1 MNPELTG
8 DNNHEPLPYE
18 ARLTAYVL
26 DELDA
31 AERAEVEAELARSEQ
46 CRAAVVEIRL
56 AVEQVTAALASEPVG
71 ALSSAARQAIEQA
84 IKTSH
89 AGRERSKSKPRAA
102 NARPFA
108 RRFRRY
114 AVAAALLAMFGVGAV
129 MILPA
134 VQPAREAGRS
144 SYRSEV
150 ASLPVR
156 YEQMGG
162 GISHPGVQSEHAV
175 ASAAEGKFLVSD
187 GSVRFSDEAISS
199 KTYQRL
205 SDGRDAAT
213 AEPANRSFSL
223 STRGGPSEVSAPLAK
238 TDRGGYIVQKPRYET
253 KTSSSNSTYDLD
265 GDSNRIRPGFVASQP
280 EDVTHNTE
288 AYDRIYENPFLD
300 LRQNPLSTFSIDVD
314 TASYANVRRFLNG
327 GSLPPK
333 DAVRIEEMLNY
344 FTYHYEPPADDRPFA
359 VHAEVAACPWQPKHR
374 LLRIALKGREI
385 ALENRPASNLVF
397 LVDVS
402 GSMDSPDKL
411 PLLKNA
417 LKLMIDKLGENDRVA
432 MVVYAGSSGLVLPS
446 TSGQFKET
454 ILAALDRLQA
464 GGSTNGASG
473 IQLAYQT
480 ARQNLIAGGTNRVIL
495 ATDGDFNVG
504 ITDQGALTRLIEDE
518 AKSGV
523 FLSVLGFGTGNLKD
537 STMEK
542 LADRG
547 NGNYA
552 YIDTI
557 NEARKVLVEQLGGT
571 LVTIAKDVK
580 LQLEFNPRRVAEYR
594 LIGYENRL
602 LRNED
607 FNDDTKDAGE
617 IGAGHTVTAL
627 YELVPSGVE
636 TGLPAVDELKYQR
649 TVEPT
654 EAAASDELV
663 TLKLR
668 YKEPDGQQSKLI
680 TTVVQDSDRAYAQ
693 ASEDFR
699 FAAAVAG
706 FGLVLRDSQYRGD
719 LTLGAVQELAVASR
733 GADENGYRAEFIS
746 LVKQAQTLGG
756 R

>member
-1 MNPELTG
+1 MSSFQAGPC
-8 DNNHEPLPYE
+8 
-18 ARLTAYVL
+18 ARIASSALVSLLVGCSQSPQNYATKT
-26 DELDA
+26 
-31 AERAEVEAELARSEQ
+31 
-46 CRAAVVEIRL
+46 
-56 AVEQVTAALASEPVG
+56 QV
-71 ALSSAARQAIEQA
+71 SSAAAPLLPAAHDAGEAIE
-84 IKTSH
+84 
-89 AGRERSKSKPRAA
+89 
-102 NARPFA
+102 
-108 RRFRRY
+108 
-114 AVAAALLAMFGVGAV
+114 
-129 MILPA
+129 
-134 VQPAREAGRS
+134 
-144 SYRSEV
+144 
-150 ASLPVR
+150 ASDQ
-156 YEQMGG
+156 E
-162 GISHPGVQSEHAV
+162 
-175 ASAAEGKFLVSD
+175 SAAF
-187 GSVRFSDEAISS
+187 
-199 KTYQRL
+199 
-205 SDGRDAAT
+205 
-213 AEPANRSFSL
+213 
-223 STRGGPSEVSAPLAK
+223 
-238 TDRGGYIVQKPRYET
+238 
-253 KTSSSNSTYDLD
+253 
-265 GDSNRIRPGFVASQP
+265 
-280 EDVTHNTE
+280 NTE

-300 LRQNPLSTFSIDVD
+300 VRQNPLSTFSVDVD
-314 TASYANVRRFLNG
+314 TASYANVRRFLNSH
-327 GSLPPK
+327 SLPPK

-344 FTYHYEPPADDRPFA
+344 FTYHYAPPADERPFA

-385 ALENRPASNLVF
+385 DLENRPASNLVF

-402 GSMDSPDKL
+402 GSMDNPAKL

-417 LKLMIDKLGENDRVA
+417 LRLMIDKLGENDRVA
-432 MVVYAGSSGLVLPS
+432 MVVYAGSSGLALPS

-454 ILAALDRLQA
+454 ILSALDRLQA

-504 ITDQGALTRLIEDE
+504 LTDQGGLTRLIEDE

-523 FLSVLGFGTGNLKD
+523 FLSVLGFGAGNLKD

-580 LQLEFNPRRVAEYR
+580 LQLEFNPRRVAQYR

-607 FNDDTKDAGE
+607 FNDDAKDAGE

-627 YELVPSGVE
+627 YELVPAGEATGVS
-636 TGLPAVDELKYQR
+636 AVDELKYQR

-654 EAAASDELV
+654 EAAASDELL

-668 YKEPDGQQSKLI
+668 YKEPDGQESKLI
-680 TTVVQDSDRAYAQ
+680 STVVNDSDRGYAQ

-706 FGLVLRDSQYRGD
+706 FGLVLRGSQYRGE
-719 LTLGAVQELAVASR
+719 LTLGAVQELAAASR
-733 GADENGYRAEFIS
+733 GADENGYRAEFIG
-746 LVKQAQTLGG
+746 LVKQAEALGG

>member
-1 MNPELTG
+1 MSSFQAGLC
-8 DNNHEPLPYE
+8 
-18 ARLTAYVL
+18 ARIA
-26 DELDA
+26 
-31 AERAEVEAELARSEQ
+31 
-46 CRAAVVEIRL
+46 
-56 AVEQVTAALASEPVG
+56 
-71 ALSSAARQAIEQA
+71 SSALVSLLVGCSQSPQNYAAKTRISPAAAPLLPAAHDAGEAIEASDQE
-84 IKTSH
+84 S
-89 AGRERSKSKPRAA
+89 
-102 NARPFA
+102 
-108 RRFRRY
+108 
-114 AVAAALLAMFGVGAV
+114 AVF
-129 MILPA
+129 
-134 VQPAREAGRS
+134 
-144 SYRSEV
+144 
-150 ASLPVR
+150 
-156 YEQMGG
+156 
-162 GISHPGVQSEHAV
+162 
-175 ASAAEGKFLVSD
+175 
-187 GSVRFSDEAISS
+187 
-199 KTYQRL
+199 
-205 SDGRDAAT
+205 
-213 AEPANRSFSL
+213 
-223 STRGGPSEVSAPLAK
+223 
-238 TDRGGYIVQKPRYET
+238 
-253 KTSSSNSTYDLD
+253 
-265 GDSNRIRPGFVASQP
+265 
-280 EDVTHNTE
+280 NTE
-288 AYDRIYENPFLD
+288 AYDRIYENSFLEV
-300 LRQNPLSTFSIDVD
+300 RQNPLSTFSVDVD
-314 TASYANVRRFLNG
+314 TASYANVRRFLNAQ
-327 GSLPPK
+327 SLPPK

-344 FTYHYEPPADDRPFA
+344 FTYDYAPPADERPFA

-385 ALENRPASNLVF
+385 DLENRPASNLVF

-402 GSMDSPDKL
+402 GSMDDPAKL

-417 LKLMIDKLGENDRVA
+417 LRLMIDKLGENDRVA
-432 MVVYAGSSGLVLPS
+432 MVVYAGSSGLALPS

-454 ILAALDRLQA
+454 ILSALDRLQA

-504 ITDQGALTRLIEDE
+504 VTDQGALTQLIEDE

-523 FLSVLGFGTGNLKD
+523 FLSVLGFGAGNLKD

-580 LQLEFNPRRVAEYR
+580 LQLEFNPRRVAQYR

-602 LRNED
+602 LRSED

-627 YELVPSGVE
+627 YEIVPAGVE
-636 TGLPAVDELKYQR
+636 TGAGVPAVDELKYQR
-649 TVEPT
+649 TIEPT
-654 EAAASDELV
+654 EAAASDELL

-668 YKEPDGQQSKLI
+668 YKEPDGQESKLI

-706 FGLVLRDSQYRGD
+706 FGLVLRGSEYRGD

-733 GADENGYRAEFIS
+733 GADENGYRAEFIG
-746 LVKQAQTLGG
+746 LIKQAEALGG